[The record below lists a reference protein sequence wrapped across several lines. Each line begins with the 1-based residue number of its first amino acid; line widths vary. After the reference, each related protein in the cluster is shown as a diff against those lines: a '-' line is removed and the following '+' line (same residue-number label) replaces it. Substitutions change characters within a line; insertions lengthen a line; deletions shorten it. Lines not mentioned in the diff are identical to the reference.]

1 MADHTEVFKIA
12 IYHFEAKMISRGTGR
27 SVVAAAAYASC
38 SKIYNDYD
46 GMMHDYT
53 RKHGC
58 VYSEIFL
65 PSNAP
70 PEWQDR
76 TELWNA
82 VEAAEKA
89 KDSRLARELIVALP
103 VEIGLDEW
111 KAILKDFISKQCVN
125 KGMCADVSIHDT
137 DGHNPHAHILLTM
150 RSIDDKGKW
159 QAKTQK
165 EYLCKRGDEERGFT
179 AAEFKTA
186 QADGWEKQY
195 QYKVDKKK
203 LYMTPTEA
211 EQQGYERVSKNP
223 KSTRYGRQ
231 NPICAEWNS
240 EEQVLR
246 WRKAWEGVTNK
257 ALEQNSIDAR
267 VDCRSFKECGID
279 EQPTIHEGVSAHIIE
294 QRGGVSERCEMN
306 RQIKADNALL
316 LEIKKQIKKLSAIV
330 VDKVKKTV
338 LDFANT
344 LENLRNR
351 YIFNRYEI
359 TQNENISTELKQY
372 NTTIDVTVQR
382 YNGIV
387 QQLDNK
393 ITELKKMKAEQKHLN
408 PIHIFRHK
416 ELTEHIDKTE
426 KEIKKLQNL
435 KSAFLDKMSCK
446 SEKDIPQ
453 YKALH
458 IKNDDI
464 IIEIAANNT
473 ELEKQCADDKAEFI
487 SIKKSI
493 PSEDMVAVQAERYTI
508 HDEYTKS
515 NIQKLQEKYGR
526 KYSYDIYKDVE
537 ADVNMELHEKPF
549 SILMRLEKNKQRNT
563 DHNHTKYR
571 NHEQER

>member
-150 RSIDDKGKW
+150 RPIDDKGKW

-359 TQNENISTELKQY
+359 TQDENISTELKQY
-372 NTTIDVTVQR
+372 NTTIDVSVQR

>member
-150 RSIDDKGKW
+150 RPIDDKGKW

-231 NPICAEWNS
+231 NSICAEWNS

>member
-27 SVVAAAAYASC
+27 SVVAAAAYASR

-58 VYSEIFL
+58 AYSEIFL

-150 RSIDDKGKW
+150 RPIDDKGKW

-195 QYKVDKKK
+195 KYKVDKKK

>member
-12 IYHFEAKMISRGTGR
+12 IYNFEAKMISRGTGR

-150 RSIDDKGKW
+150 RPIDDKGKW

-464 IIEIAANNT
+464 IIEIAANNR

>member
-150 RSIDDKGKW
+150 RPIDDKGKW

-526 KYSYDIYKDVE
+526 KDSYDIYKDVE

>member
-150 RSIDDKGKW
+150 RPIDDKGKW

-493 PSEDMVAVQAERYTI
+493 PSEDMMAVQAERYTI

>member
-150 RSIDDKGKW
+150 RPIDDKGKW

-294 QRGGVSERCEMN
+294 QRGGVSGRCEMN

>member
-150 RSIDDKGKW
+150 RPIDDKGKW

-508 HDEYTKS
+508 HGEYTKS

>member
-1 MADHTEVFKIA
+1 
-12 IYHFEAKMISRGTGR
+12 MISRGTGR

-38 SKIYNDYD
+38 SKICNDYD
-46 GMMHDYT
+46 GVTHDYT

-58 VYSEIFL
+58 IYSEIFL

-82 VEAAEKA
+82 VEAAEKS

-103 VEIGLDEW
+103 VEVGLDEW
-111 KAILKDFISKQCVN
+111 KTILKDFISEQCVN

-137 DGHNPHAHILLTM
+137 DGHNPHAHILLTV
-150 RSIDDKGKW
+150 RQLNDKGKW

-195 QYKVDKKK
+195 QYKIGKKK
-203 LYMTPTEA
+203 VYMPPSEA
-211 EQQGYERVSKNP
+211 EQQGYERVNKYP

-240 EEQVLR
+240 EEQLLQ
-246 WRKAWEGVTNK
+246 WRKAWEDVTNR
-257 ALEQNSIDAR
+257 ALEQKNIEAR
-267 VDCRSFKECGID
+267 VDCRSFKERGID
-279 EQPTIHEGVSAHIIE
+279 EQPTIHEGVSARIIE

-316 LEIKKQIKKLSAIV
+316 LEIKEQIKKLSAIV
-330 VDKVKKTV
+330 VDKVKKSV

>member
-150 RSIDDKGKW
+150 RPIDDKGKW

-279 EQPTIHEGVSAHIIE
+279 EQPTIHVGVSAHIIE